1 MAPKAAFLADEATA
15 TAMKQHGESVM
26 AEEEDAVS
34 AAMRVH
40 RESVMAA
47 AEIKRGSSTP
57 QFLRGSV
64 HAFKGA
70 FTTRAKQKLAEHLPL
85 APSLPAVEAALSG
98 IQVAIMKQQHHCSP
112 SSETTLSDIQ
122 VAIMKQQHHCSPSS
136 ETALSD
142 IQVAIMKQQQ
152 MDQQQDEPVIPR
164 GFSLLSRRARSQA
177 SNRIPSKPESRKEV
191 DMTPNHKVIWTL
203 SSPLLTPLMFFS
215 TPGSSWAKFG
225 RVAVQ
230 RNMLL

>member
-112 SSETTLSDIQ
+112 SSET
-122 VAIMKQQHHCSPSS
+122 
-136 ETALSD
+136 ALSD

-203 SSPLLTPLMFFS
+203 SSPLLTPLIFFS
-215 TPGSSWAKFG
+215 NWATPGSSWAKFG

>member
-15 TAMKQHGESVM
+15 AAMKQHGESVM

-112 SSETTLSDIQ
+112 SSET
-122 VAIMKQQHHCSPSS
+122 
-136 ETALSD
+136 ALSD

-203 SSPLLTPLMFFS
+203 SSPLLTPLIFFS
-215 TPGSSWAKFG
+215 NWATPGSSWAKFG